1 MRKMLFWDTPIKTGN
16 EITSNTPGIAGKG
29 KNDIMCLLNDMSV
42 PRRKPY
48 LHEN

>member
-1 MRKMLFWDTPIKTGN
+1 MLFWDTPIKTDN
-16 EITSNTPGIAGKG
+16 EITSNIPGIALKD

-42 PRRKPY
+42 PRRKTY